1 MSGTKHRN
9 RTIRIALA
17 VAAAGALTFAAV
29 ADGFA
34 QRGGFGAGGFRGG
47 NIGGIGSGG
56 RMPGGDG
63 PRPGGG
69 YPGGPRFPGGG
80 GGIVVP
86 GGYGGPSTV
95 IVVDDDDDAPVRDRR
110 KTAKKPTQKK
120 QVRKKQDTQKQMTQ
134 RGGFSVPP
142 VNERRFVPNEVLLNI
157 SAATSPRAV
166 DAIAQKFR
174 LTRLEVQDFTLTRHR
189 LARLRIND
197 GRPVRAVIRSL
208 QSDPRVLGAQPN
220 YLYAMQQGAAA
231 PAADPLQYFLSKLH
245 LTEAHTLAKGDHVL
259 VAVVDTPVDATHPDL
274 AGVVEASFDAT
285 GSTDKPHPHGTGI
298 ASVIAAHGKLT
309 GAAPGVRILAAH
321 AFSASNS
328 SGTTLHILKGLD
340 WAGKEKARIVNMSF
354 AGPGDAELHDMLA
367 ALRANGAVLIAAVG
381 NAGPKSP
388 PLYPAADPNVIAVTA
403 TDMDDKPFAQ
413 ANRGTHIAVAAPGV
427 NILAAAPEGGYQM
440 PSGTSFAAAQI
451 SGIAALLLERNPK
464 LDAAAI
470 RRILMAT
477 AHDLGPPGHDDQ
489 FGSGLADALAAVNA
503 AAPKSSDAAAA
514 SAPAN

>member
-95 IVVDDDDDAPVRDRR
+95 VVVDDDDDAPVRDRR

-142 VNERRFVPNEVLLNI
+142 FNERRFVPNEVLLNI

-174 LTRLEVQDFTLTRHR
+174 LTRLEVQDFTLTRNR

-197 GRPVRAVIRSL
+197 GRPVRAVIR
-208 QSDPRVLGAQPN
+208 
-220 YLYAMQQGAAA
+220 
-231 PAADPLQYFLSKLH
+231 
-245 LTEAHTLAKGDHVL
+245 
-259 VAVVDTPVDATHPDL
+259 
-274 AGVVEASFDAT
+274 
-285 GSTDKPHPHGTGI
+285 
-298 ASVIAAHGKLT
+298 
-309 GAAPGVRILAAH
+309 
-321 AFSASNS
+321 
-328 SGTTLHILKGLD
+328 
-340 WAGKEKARIVNMSF
+340 
-354 AGPGDAELHDMLA
+354 
-367 ALRANGAVLIAAVG
+367 
-381 NAGPKSP
+381 
-388 PLYPAADPNVIAVTA
+388 
-403 TDMDDKPFAQ
+403 
-413 ANRGTHIAVAAPGV
+413 
-427 NILAAAPEGGYQM
+427 
-440 PSGTSFAAAQI
+440 
-451 SGIAALLLERNPK
+451 
-464 LDAAAI
+464 
-470 RRILMAT
+470 
-477 AHDLGPPGHDDQ
+477 
-489 FGSGLADALAAVNA
+489 
-503 AAPKSSDAAAA
+503 
-514 SAPAN
+514 